1 VDSLPFDSAYFDS
14 EGTSRIDLFL
24 VSPTY
29 VSHTYSTLE
38 WTIIAEAVHDN
49 KYDYSN
55 VIYRG
60 ARTDVEVICPEP
72 EHGPFLVQPTKHI
85 GKRMMGC
92 PICKPRRRIID
103 TGVFIEDA
111 KAIHGDKYDYS
122 KVDYKNNST
131 MCEIICPEHG
141 RFLRSYRTHIRNQKG
156 CPICEAISKAEK
168 RSTQLKLKGET
179 SKKGKSKTLSPRY
192 NPEYHGAPDTGSRTK
207 EQRKAYREYELG
219 VRFAKEDPDNT
230 LTKCRKVAEIYTH
243 NVLVEEMGGVSR
255 SAAHSLDE
263 MITLCNREGLL
274 DPFTARILNTLQ
286 DWGNLGSHARHGHQG
301 KYPNYERIKPAL
313 LLTEQL
319 LGDWI
324 EDFVPLE
331 H

>member
-1 VDSLPFDSAYFDS
+1 MP
-14 EGTSRIDLFL
+14 
-24 VSPTY
+24 
-29 VSHTYSTLE
+29 HTYSTLE
-38 WTIIAEAVHDN
+38 WTIIAEAVHDD

-111 KAIHGDKYDYS
+111 RAVHGDKYDYS
-122 KVDYKNNST
+122 KVDYKNQGT
-131 MCEIICPEHG
+131 TYELICPEHG
-141 RFLRSYRTHIRNQKG
+141 RFLRSYRTHIRNRKG
-156 CPICEAISKAEK
+156 CPICEAISKAEQ
-168 RSTQLKLKGET
+168 RSTRSKLKGES

-207 EQRKAYREYELG
+207 DQRKAYREYELA
-219 VRFAKEDPDNT
+219 VRFAKEAPEYTLNT
-230 LTKCRKVAEIYTH
+230 CRKVAEIYAH
-243 NVLVEEMGGVSR
+243 ALLVEKNKEVSPKTR
-255 SAAHSLDE
+255 ESLDE
-263 MITLCNREGLL
+263 MIRQCKFQELI
-274 DPFTARILNTLQ
+274 DPMTARILNSLQ